1 MSNIFEKKLSP
12 ILQEFLP
19 EFVRADH
26 PKFVKF
32 LKDYYRFLESG
43 QLVLSGTV
51 NYVLQETA
59 STNFIN
65 SEVDGEKV
73 VLEDSLAKF
82 VVSETITGLTSG
94 ATATILVDD
103 FDNTQTLYITSQQ
116 QFITG
121 ESVRGSTSGS
131 VATVISYRAN
141 PVQNIQQLLDYADVD
156 HTIYDFLDKFR
167 DSFLEGIPNTLATG
181 LSKRKLIKNI
191 KELYTKKGTVD
202 GHKLFFRML
211 FDEEIEVI
219 FPRDNLLRPSDG
231 SWNTEP
237 IVRVTVSGN
246 VNFGNAGNQLLTGA
260 TSGITGRIAT
270 VTNFQ
275 EGGDSYSQ
283 LSMAEGSLT
292 GDFLVGETVNT
303 TDAINDVTISG
314 VVKEILTGV
323 NLLST
328 GQYYDP
334 GDNINVIGGNSFGD
348 MEVFTTSEGEVD
360 EVIIDAGGTG
370 YTSGTSV
377 TVDNDDTNGK
387 DFSAEIDVA
396 GGSIELEHA
405 TSPELLRFNDD
416 DKIIVNSPGNI
427 ELENETV
434 DTVNIVLDGTDGLGS
449 NAGGNIIVNTL
460 VVDFSRNTLKL
471 DGSNSARADEG
482 EDIIFEDSLENG
494 RIMIDQDEDY
504 YPIEPFSNI
513 WQSWANTNGLQGT
526 SSFFPDTL
534 GTRAVETI
542 SAAQGRSPSDITVTS
557 VRRGR
562 RSLTFRSV
570 VPQKRR
576 RTLFANFKTFGPDI
590 DITSSGVLIDEET
603 LTEQNKRLSIPAP
616 DIQNDLILEDSLGN
630 FNVLREE
637 SSLFELKLEQ
647 DPTIDN
653 IILDGTDASSANEG
667 EFLLKENE
675 LDNELVQLEQSECP
689 DTLLLENENF
699 TELEPATLPTQERGE
714 ITKLR
719 ITNQGNG
726 YTKLPILSITPK
738 SRIVKVNDVFI
749 NSNTIRILNHGLVTG
764 DLLVYSNGG
773 GSSIG
778 GLVSGTTYFV
788 IRFNKDFIK
797 LAATKSD
804 SDQFNIVLDSSNPG
818 GIDEGGDITIRTE
831 DGEGSLIDEE
841 SQFEIDITTIGNSAQ
856 TFTSGS
862 DADLTAKSNSGIGAV
877 SAVKIKEFGANYRNE
892 TVRIVL
898 EDATVSADRILG
910 NKILIENEG
919 EGDSILNEDTQ
930 VDTVRFNKNVLVEN
944 ITGTF
949 ISLEGLTSSDGSVVS
964 FDSSRKIIKIN
975 STHTPGVGERI
986 STPNA
991 SATVVQCLSAEGVL
1005 DTGSVGNTTG
1015 EFIGNKG
1022 FISEDQMRIQDSYY
1036 YQDFSYVIKIGESIN
1051 EWRDSIKT
1059 ATHPAGFQVFG
1070 QVVSTTRI
1078 YGGAVIPTGSEIS
1091 GYIGDTETF
1100 TPELASTFTN
1110 IFTSV
1115 FGRRHGTTTDGTTL
1129 NTSPGIGYEE
1139 NATMGTTLPSG
1150 KRELTLTSDVTVS
1163 MGGTNATVQA
1173 TAPFLI
1179 NLAKYGFMQEG
1190 FLGDD
1195 ENIHAYYTIDQFK
1208 DFKFSDVSVTGG
1220 FSDTDEEKFDSIT
1233 RTFDEIANNGFA
1245 DAATTTRINVPPR
1258 GEIRVKKTG
1267 AHQAFDMDY
1276 TTFDSIRHTFDEG
1289 AGTNRDT
1296 LGTLFTDFS
1305 EISKTFDSTSSKF
1318 DEGLAGITNPLD
1330 FSQDNYTF
1338 DDTIGGPFARFDTAF
1353 STDQVA
1359 DITTTFD
1366 ASEFKFDSS
1375 LTINGLTFDT
1385 TAS

>member
-43 QLVLSGTV
+43 QLVLSGTI
-51 NYVLQETA
+51 NYVIQETA
-59 STNFIN
+59 SVNYIS

-82 VVSETITGLTSG
+82 VVGETITGLTSG

-103 FDNTQTLYITSQQ
+103 FDSNKTLYITSQQ

-121 ESVRGSTSGS
+121 ESVRGVTSGS
-131 VATVISYRAN
+131 VATVVSYRAN
-141 PVQNIQQLLDYADVD
+141 PVQNIQQFLDYADVD

-237 IVRVTVSGN
+237 IVRVTSSGN
-246 VNFGNAGNQLLTGA
+246 VNFSNAANQVLTGA
-260 TSGITGRIAT
+260 TSGITGRITT

-275 EGGDSYSQ
+275 EGGESYAQ

-292 GDFLVGETVNT
+292 GDFLVGETVST
-303 TDAINDVTISG
+303 TDIIDDVSING

-323 NLLST
+323 TLLST
-328 GQYYDP
+328 GQYYET
-334 GDNINVIGGNSFGD
+334 GDNINVIGGNNFGD
-348 MEVFTTSEGEVD
+348 MEVFKTSEGEVD

-370 YTSGTSV
+370 YTSGTSI
-377 TVDNDDTNGK
+377 TINNDDTNGK
-387 DFSAEIDVA
+387 DFTAEIDVA

-405 TSPELLRFNDD
+405 TAPELLRFNDD

-427 ELENETV
+427 ELENATV
-434 DTVNIVLDGTDGLGS
+434 DDIHIVLDGTDGSGA
-449 NAGGNIIVNTL
+449 NAGENIIVETR
-460 VVDFSRNTLKL
+460 VFDFSRNTLKL
-471 DGSNSARADEG
+471 DGTNSARADEG
-482 EDIIFEDSLENG
+482 QDIILEDELENG
-494 RIMIDQDEDY
+494 RLMIDQDEDY

-513 WQSWANTNGLQGT
+513 WTSWANASGLQGT
-526 SSFFPDTL
+526 D
-534 GTRAVETI
+534 G
-542 SAAQGRSPSDITVTS
+542 GYKN
-557 VRRGR
+557 
-562 RSLTFRSV
+562 V
-570 VPQKRR
+570 VPQKRK
-576 RTLFANFKTFGPDI
+576 RTFLSNLKTLI
-590 DITSSGVLIDEET
+590 DVDGITLGVLKDEET
-603 LTEQNKRLSIPAP
+603 LTEQNRRLSIPDV
-616 DIQNDLILEDSLGN
+616 DIANDLILEDELGN
-630 FNVLREE
+630 HNILREE

-667 EFLLKENE
+667 EFLLKENI
-675 LDNELVQLEQSECP
+675 LNNELIQLEQSECP

-714 ITKLR
+714 ITRIR

-726 YTKLPILSITPK
+726 YTKLPVLSVSAITRTITT
-738 SRIVKVNDVFI
+738 SNVLVNE
-749 NSNTIRILNHGLVTG
+749 NTIRILNHGLVTG
-764 DLLVYSNGG
+764 DLLVYNNGG
-773 GSSIG
+773 GTSIG

-788 IRFNKDFIK
+788 IRFTKDFIK

-804 SDQFNIVLDSSNPG
+804 SEQFNIVLNSSGPG
-818 GIDEGGDITIRTE
+818 GVNEGGDITIETT

-841 SQFEIDITTIGNSAQ
+841 SQFEIDFTTTGNSAQ

-862 DADLTAKSNSGIGAV
+862 GADLTAKSTSGVGAI
-877 SAVKIKEFGANYRNE
+877 SAIRIKEFGADYRNE
-892 TVRIVL
+892 TIRIVL
-898 EDATVSADRILG
+898 EDGTVSADRIAG
-910 NKILIENEG
+910 NHILIENEG
-919 EGDSILNEDTQ
+919 EGDSILDEDTQ
-930 VDTVRFNKNVLVEN
+930 VDSVRFNKNVLLEDVV
-944 ITGTF
+944 GTF
-949 ISLEGLTSSDGSVVS
+949 TSLEGLTSSDGSVVS
-964 FDSSRKIIKIN
+964 FDSSRKIVKIN
-975 STHTPGVGERI
+975 STHTPSVGERI
-986 STPNA
+986 STANA

-1022 FISEDQMRIQDSYY
+1022 FVSEDQMRIQDSYY

-1078 YGGAVIPTGSEIS
+1078 YGGVTIPTGSEIS

-1110 IFTSV
+1110 IFTAV
-1115 FGRRHGTTTDGTTL
+1115 FGRRLGTTTDGTTL
-1129 NTSPGIGYEE
+1129 NTSPNIGYEE
-1139 NATMGTTLPSG
+1139 NASMGTTLPSG
-1150 KRELTLTSDVTVS
+1150 KRELTLSSDVTVS

-1173 TAPFLI
+1173 SAPFLI

-1190 FLGDD
+1190 FLEDD

-1208 DFKFSDVSVTGG
+1208 DFTFSDVSVTGG
-1220 FSDTDEEKFDSIT
+1220 FSDTDEEKFDSTT

-1245 DAATTTRINVPPR
+1245 DGATTTRINVPPR
-1258 GEIRVKKTG
+1258 GEIRVRKTG

-1289 AGTNRDT
+1289 TGTGRDT
-1296 LGTLFTDFS
+1296 LGTEFTDFS
-1305 EISKTFDSTSSKF
+1305 EIGHTFDSTTFKF
-1318 DEGLAGITNPLD
+1318 DEGIAGITNPLD

-1338 DDTIGGPFARFDTAF
+1338 DDTLGGPFARFDTAF
-1353 STDQVA
+1353 STDQIA
-1359 DITTTFD
+1359 DVTTTFD
-1366 ASEFKFDSS
+1366 ASEFKFDST